1 MPFQEKK
8 NVIWAWMSQIVN
20 DCNFFFLVIVRFV
33 YFLECYRNIEDI
45 LISTIM
51 VAYVFTWIWYE

>member
-1 MPFQEKK
+1 MPFQEKEMLFEPEWVK
-8 NVIWAWMSQIVN
+8 LLMIVI
-20 DCNFFFLVIVRFV
+20 FFFDIVRFV